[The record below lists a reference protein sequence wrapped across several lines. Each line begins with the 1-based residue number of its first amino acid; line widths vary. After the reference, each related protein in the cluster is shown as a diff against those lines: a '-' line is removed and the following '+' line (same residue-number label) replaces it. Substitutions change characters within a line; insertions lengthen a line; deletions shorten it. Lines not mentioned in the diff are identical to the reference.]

1 MQPAFSQRFQHP
13 IQMSHSFAW
22 TSSYFSVTTASSYSY
37 NFLYLSFVS
46 IISFLSL
53 CRSCYWLSV
62 VFNYISCRFKARS
75 PSYVIT
81 LLTMLFTNGHI
92 WRFLGIERFCFWVSQ
107 TKVVTFV
114 SGRRTW
120 IDLYDIIRHYTT
132 LYDLFSSTLN
142 TLSLNE
148 MISHHLLKEPQI
160 GESQYYILQ
169 LFWHQIHF

>member
-120 IDLYDIIRHYTT
+120 IDLYIISYDIIRHYTT
-132 LYDLFSSTLN
+132 SSLL
-142 TLSLNE
+142 LS
-148 MISHHLLKEPQI
+148 IRCH
-160 GESQYYILQ
+160 
-169 LFWHQIHF
+169 